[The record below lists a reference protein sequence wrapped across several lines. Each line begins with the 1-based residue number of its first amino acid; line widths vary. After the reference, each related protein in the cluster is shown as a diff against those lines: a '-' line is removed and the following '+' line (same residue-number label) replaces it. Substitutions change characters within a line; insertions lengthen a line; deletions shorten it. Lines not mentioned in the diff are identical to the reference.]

1 MRKVGDY
8 KMSEEK
14 SAPLFIKVEN
24 YKEVLELMRSIKK
37 KVAESKSTLEKIYEL
52 KGEEDLK
59 IEEWDD
65 ILKEIEKKVS
75 FIDDGLFEPKV

>member
-1 MRKVGDY
+1 MRKAGDY

-14 SAPLFIKVEN
+14 NAPLFIKVEN

-37 KVAESKSTLEKIYEL
+37 KVVESKANLEKIYEL

-65 ILKEIEKKVS
+65 ILKDLEKKVN

>member
-1 MRKVGDY
+1 
-8 KMSEEK
+8 MSEEK